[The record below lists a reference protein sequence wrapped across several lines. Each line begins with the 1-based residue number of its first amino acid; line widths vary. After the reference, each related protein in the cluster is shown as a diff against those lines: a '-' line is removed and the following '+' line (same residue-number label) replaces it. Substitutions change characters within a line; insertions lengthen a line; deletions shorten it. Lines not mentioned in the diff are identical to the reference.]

1 MGGKRQ
7 ANPSCRTSWWWSPG
21 SRRPLKQTSPRGGA
35 FSEKPV
41 RIIRSGRLAGCVQ
54 SCTLSLVQGDVRSEE
69 VVSQLFNGSSPEKR
83 CSNPWAVGK
92 PAQRNAR
99 RRYAELG
106 GNGTY
111 GIDHFP
117 GSIDVAFLVGLDA
130 PIGILTQPRGAGGRR
145 VSTVLPRQPTL
156 AEWPPR
162 HDPDSL
168 FEANGDQLPL
178 DLAC

>member
-35 FSEKPV
+35 FSENSV
-41 RIIRSGRLAGCVQ
+41 RVIWTGRLAGCVQ
-54 SCTLSLVQGDVRSEE
+54 SCTLPLVQGDIRSEE
-69 VVSQLFNGSSPEKR
+69 VVAQLFNGSSPEKR

-117 GSIDVAFLVGLDA
+117 GSIDVAFLLALIPPFGTSTKPLAPVGREFR
-130 PIGILTQPRGAGGRR
+130 IK
-145 VSTVLPRQPTL
+145 LPSRPHRPN
-156 AEWPPR
+156 WPPR
-162 HDPDSL
+162 HFAVPL
-168 FEANGDQLPL
+168 FI
-178 DLAC
+178 